1 MTSNLQVDPSAYTV
15 RGAGKLWFGR
25 VPFLGL
31 AGASVQWRL
40 RALHTRL
47 CPQIMKEVRRALC
60 NAATDD
66 SKLLL
71 LSAVGSVF
79 CSGLDYSYLIGRL
92 SSDRRKESTRIAE
105 AIR

>member
-1 MTSNLQVDPSAYTV
+1 MAHNQGRLPAQTEQVFLTSAP
-15 RGAGKLWFGR
+15 
-25 VPFLGL
+25 
-31 AGASVQWRL
+31 ASRHLTSPQIHV
-40 RALHTRL
+40 

-105 AIR
+105 SIR

>member
-1 MTSNLQVDPSAYTV
+1 MFRGGSLHRPSRLASAP
-15 RGAGKLWFGR
+15 RGRHRSEGPCLTNGHS
-25 VPFLGL
+25 PP
-31 AGASVQWRL
+31 QI
-40 RALHTRL
+40 RL

>member
-1 MTSNLQVDPSAYTV
+1 
-15 RGAGKLWFGR
+15 
-25 VPFLGL
+25 
-31 AGASVQWRL
+31 
-40 RALHTRL
+40 
-47 CPQIMKEVRRALC
+47 MKEFRRALC

-105 AIR
+105 AIRWVRPLFKRTLRELASDDQTLQTKVQAAQL

>member
-1 MTSNLQVDPSAYTV
+1 MYLGGGYSLHRQSRVLTSTLRSEATGLKARGSQDWCLTFLQI
-15 RGAGKLWFGR
+15 L
-25 VPFLGL
+25 
-31 AGASVQWRL
+31 
-40 RALHTRL
+40 L

>member
-1 MTSNLQVDPSAYTV
+1 MQ
-15 RGAGKLWFGR
+15 GR
-25 VPFLGL
+25 PPAPAEQIQSPLHPGICRSDCDL
-31 AGASVQWRL
+31 LL
-40 RALHTRL
+40 RDHSPLPQIRL
-47 CPQIMKEVRRALC
+47 CLQIMKEVRRALC

>member
-1 MTSNLQVDPSAYTV
+1 MFGGGSLCRPSRLASAP
-15 RGAGKLWFGR
+15 RGRHRSEGPWLTNGR
-25 VPFLGL
+25 SPP
-31 AGASVQWRL
+31 QIP
-40 RALHTRL
+40 L